1 MGYTCVRDG
10 LRKDKTGSASFA
22 GSTFIGPFD
31 FTVCSSFA
39 QGDGRRDSHELD
51 VRAIGDGIGQPID
64 REGADDGLAI
74 EGHVSIDEGGRL
86 ARKGRGEGLGLCIGP
101 FDRGTFGPIAQG
113 DGGRTFFGSPFR
125 RVFRITSASRGAKR
139 LGSA

>member
-39 QGDGRRDSHELD
+39 QGDRRSDAHKLD
-51 VRAIGDGIGQPID
+51 VGPIGDGIGQPID
-64 REGADDGLAI
+64 REGADDRLAI
-74 EGHVSIDEGGRL
+74 EGHVSVDEGGGL
-86 ARKGRGEGLGLCIGP
+86 ARKGRGQGQWSFTGSFGFGSFAAFAQDDGRWIPLGLSGLKVIDDC
-101 FDRGTFGPIAQG
+101 RVL
-113 DGGRTFFGSPFR
+113 RTSTWF
-125 RVFRITSASRGAKR
+125 ALA
-139 LGSA
+139 